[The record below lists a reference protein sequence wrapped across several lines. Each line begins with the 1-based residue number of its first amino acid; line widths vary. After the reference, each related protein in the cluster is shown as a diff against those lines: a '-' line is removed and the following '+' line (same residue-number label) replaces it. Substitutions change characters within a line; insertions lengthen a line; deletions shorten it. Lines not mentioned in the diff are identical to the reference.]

1 MPTYTLETPYGIH
14 VSELLV
20 TRVPICAPI
29 CAVVTFHSGEQRH
42 VLRFTNPQ
50 PVSATTSVLDGECR
64 QLRITD
70 RNEDGAQLE
79 FGRYNVEVWDED
91 NPFAEFTVDDFDDNP
106 VES

>member
-1 MPTYTLETPYGIH
+1 MPGYTFETPYGIH

-20 TRVPICAPI
+20 TRAPI
-29 CAVVTFHSGEQRH
+29 CAMVTFSSGEQRH
-42 VLRFTNPQ
+42 VLRFTNPR
-50 PVSATTSVLDGECR
+50 PMSATTSVLDGECY

-91 NPFAEFTVDDFDDNP
+91 NLLAEFTVDNFNDNL